1 MVWQVILCGLLTLT
15 ESGDWS
21 AIIKAQQLFHE
32 VYGKKIEA
40 AKTPEAKAALAKE
53 LLELAKKETDQL
65 AKRVELEEAKRLAI
79 EAEAAAL
86 AFDIVRAW
94 VETFPE
100 TSLSQTELLERA
112 ELLWKEAETKK
123 GIEKLS
129 WQTDAIEMWLQS
141 RTTSGLL
148 SRQWEA
154 RIDRVFYDPVTQNFL
169 RLFNGRWVAIVNRK
183 SGLTINVARASM
195 EVGTPLIQWPDPIN
209 NPNSIW
215 RVVVVGSSSCRFQ
228 NLHTNL
234 WLGVLDGR
242 PTQVPLDSDNE
253 QQSLWQIS
261 SLQRDRSFVL
271 VHRRSGLAL
280 RPENDSTDKWV
291 PISLS
296 TPDEASVACRWY
308 FVVIR

>member
-1 MVWQVILCGLLTLT
+1 MLWIVLCVTLAVV

-32 VYGKKIEA
+32 VYGKKMEA

-183 SGLTINVARASM
+183 SGLTINVAGGSSQ
-195 EVGTPLIQWPDPIN
+195 VGARLIQWPDPIN
-209 NPNSIW
+209 NSNSIW
-215 RVVVVGSSSCRFQ
+215 RVVVVSSSSCRFQ
-228 NLHTNL
+228 NLHTSL
-234 WLGVLDGR
+234 WLGVVNGR

-253 QQSLWQIS
+253 QHSLWQIS

-271 VHRRSGLAL
+271 VHRYSGLAL
-280 RPENDSTDKWV
+280 GPENDGSEKGV
-291 PISLS
+291 SIVLR
-296 TPDEASVACRWY
+296 TPDEASASCRWF